1 MTIALGFHCRESVVL
16 AADSEI
22 TGFVGKWQREKIRN
36 VVWTPQIGIATVF
49 AGSVEFA
56 LMACDKIFPR
66 VRDARPEIS
75 SIVGAIEETI
85 RKIYEGPIAAF
96 PGPDKPN
103 FSLLIGVSLPGEEFV
118 HFIKTS
124 DTAVRLADSFESI
137 GIGAELARYIG
148 SKLFRNGLPAEEGA
162 ALAAYVLHEVK
173 NNVVGC
179 GGHSLILALEPN
191 GIKMA
196 SSENLARLENW
207 FGTTHMPSDA
217 FFAKTLK
224 KFGPIL
230 ESAVSS
236 LQKEKG
242 AAR

>member
-16 AADSEI
+16 AADTEI
-22 TGFVGKWQREKIRN
+22 TGPVIGKWHREKIRK
-36 VVWTPQIGIATVF
+36 VVWTPQIGLATVF
-49 AGSVEFA
+49 AGTVEYA

-66 VRDARPEIS
+66 VLDAKPGIS
-75 SIVGAIEETI
+75 SIIEVIERTI
-85 RKIYEGPIAAF
+85 REVYEGPVAAF
-96 PGPDKPN
+96 PGPDKPS
-103 FSLLIGVSLPGEEFV
+103 FSLLIGVTWPGEDLV

-148 SKLFRNGLPAEEGA
+148 SKLFRGGLPAEEGA

-179 GGHSLILALEPN
+179 GGDSLIIALEPN
-191 GIKMA
+191 GIKMP
-196 SSENLARLENW
+196 SSEKLDALEDW
-207 FGTTHMPSDA
+207 FGTTRMPSDA
-217 FFAKTLK
+217 LLSDILK

-230 ESAVSS
+230 ER
-236 LQKEKG
+236 G
-242 AAR
+242 